1 MLQLMKT
8 APVSDMNRRA
18 KEVLAMLENGP
29 VALLQRSEPVAVM
42 VQPTEWNKLLQE
54 LEDLQDVVAAYR
66 AEIELDSD
74 DDFEMI
80 DTEQLQAELDN
91 AKIPA

>member
-1 MLQLMKT
+1 MLKLMKT
-8 APVSDMNRRA
+8 APASDMNRRA
-18 KEVLAMLENGP
+18 KEVLAMLKNGP

-54 LEDLQDVVAAYR
+54 LEDLQEVVAAYR
-66 AEIELDSD
+66 AEIELDGD